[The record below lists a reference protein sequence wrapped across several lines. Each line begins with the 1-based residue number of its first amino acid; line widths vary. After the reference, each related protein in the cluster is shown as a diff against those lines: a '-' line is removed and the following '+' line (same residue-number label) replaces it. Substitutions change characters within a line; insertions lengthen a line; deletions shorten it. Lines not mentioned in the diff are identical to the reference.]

1 MSKKSLK
8 RYSDFLN
15 ESLVAKPKLTKQE
28 LDYTISRI
36 QLKVP
41 GKWSEKIYELRDDFE
56 ESVESMADFFPGWFS
71 DMCKNTEA
79 NPEGDYQ
86 EMQKLLDKKGWN
98 FESIK
103 NLFSEE
109 ANELVKKDFAGWFNS
124 YGRLDSLNG
133 HCDVYLYFTAKNL
146 GLNTDIISLG
156 GDGWANHN
164 EGYEVY
170 IRYRYGYHQTKYGQ
184 MMLKQ
189 IGYTVEQFKEEA
201 LVYLQQYIKEYWDQS
216 LVGCL
221 EEALAEQSGGKK
233 YPLSRPLKNLI
244 TSLDIKKYTLV
255 EEDRMIIF
263 TNEISSLI
271 NKEGLA
277 NVEAKDVADAL
288 IKQYEWLD
296 SEKDEEDIL
305 QEIDG
310 DVIIWGKFKVD
321 F

>member
-1 MSKKSLK
+1 MKNKLKK
-8 RYSDFLN
+8 YSDFLN
-15 ESLVAKPKLTKQE
+15 ESLIAKPKLTKQE
-28 LDYTISRI
+28 LDYTISRV

-41 GKWSEKIYELRDDFE
+41 GNWIEKISELRDDFE
-56 ESVESMADFFPGWFS
+56 ESVENMADFFPGYFS
-71 DMCKNTEA
+71 EMCKKTEA

-109 ANELVKKDFAGWFNS
+109 ANELVKKDFDGWFNS
-124 YGRLDSLNG
+124 YGKLDSLNG

-156 GDGWANHN
+156 GDGWAGYN
-164 EGYEVY
+164 EGDEIW
-170 IRYRYGYHQTKYGQ
+170 IRYSYGYHQTKYGQ
-184 MMLKQ
+184 LMLDQ
-189 IGYTVEQFKEEA
+189 IGYTVNQFIEEA
-201 LVYLQQYIKEYWDQS
+201 LVYLQTYIKENWDVS
-216 LVGCL
+216 LIRTL
-221 EEALAEQSGGKK
+221 EKTLKVNN
-233 YPLSRPLKNLI
+233 LSRPLRDILS
-244 TSLDIKKYTLV
+244 SLDIKQYTVV

-263 TNEISSLI
+263 TNEISTLI

-277 NVEAKDVADAL
+277 EVNSEDVANNL
-288 IKQYEWLD
+288 IKQFNWV
-296 SEKDEEDIL
+296 DIDM

>member
-1 MSKKSLK
+1 MKNKLKK
-8 RYSDFLN
+8 YSDFLN
-15 ESLVAKPKLTKQE
+15 ESLIAKPKLTKQE
-28 LDYTISRI
+28 LDYTISRV

-41 GKWSEKIYELRDDFE
+41 GNWIEKISELRDDFE
-56 ESVESMADFFPGWFS
+56 ESVENMADFFPGYFS
-71 DMCKNTEA
+71 EMCKKTEA

-109 ANELVKKDFAGWFNS
+109 ANELVKKDFDGWFNS
-124 YGRLDSLNG
+124 YGKLDSLNG

-146 GLNTDIISLG
+146 GVNTDIISLG
-156 GDGWANHN
+156 GDGWAGYN
-164 EGYEVY
+164 EGDEIW
-170 IRYRYGYHQTKYGQ
+170 IRYSYGYHQTKYGQ
-184 MMLKQ
+184 LMLDQ
-189 IGYTVEQFKEEA
+189 IGYTVNQFIEEA
-201 LVYLQQYIKEYWDQS
+201 LVYLQTYIKENWDVS
-216 LVGCL
+216 LIRTL
-221 EEALAEQSGGKK
+221 EKTLKVNN
-233 YPLSRPLKNLI
+233 LSRPLRDILS
-244 TSLDIKKYTLV
+244 SLDIKQYTVV

-263 TNEISSLI
+263 TNEISTLI

-277 NVEAKDVADAL
+277 EVNSEDVANNL
-288 IKQYEWLD
+288 IKQFNWV
-296 SEKDEEDIL
+296 DIDM